1 MKTLNENGALLQ
13 WLYYPKCELF
23 YDVLPEDARMHVSPP
38 STRIPST
45 VNLCNLIT
53 CAGTRSVVIASA
65 ILLGVL
71 VMSVLIGAV
80 VTIATLVGWM
90 DLVSVIQTRYFAIFA
105 VIALVVTAL
114 VIIRAIFAVIALA
127 VTALVKDKYNG
138 TEAGP
143 IDIVFSF
150 VDWTTSKVC
159 PVFRVKRDII
169 ES

>member
-105 VIALVVTAL
+105 VIAL
-114 VIIRAIFAVIALA
+114 A